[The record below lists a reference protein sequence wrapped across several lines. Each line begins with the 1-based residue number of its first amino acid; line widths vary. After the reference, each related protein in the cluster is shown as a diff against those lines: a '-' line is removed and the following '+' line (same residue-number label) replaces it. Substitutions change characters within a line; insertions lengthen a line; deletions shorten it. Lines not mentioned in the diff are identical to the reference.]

1 MTEQENR
8 VTAIRIEQMDCPT
21 EERLLRKALEKKPG
35 VTGLRF
41 NLMSRVLSVTH
52 EPDILGEVLQAIR
65 KIGFTPELYDGKVR
79 APIASGAGCCAHTGA
94 AGVASASACGADYA
108 HSHAHAPGVSDDHDH
123 HSHNRGDHAHDD
135 HDHAAQ
141 QYSHAAHGH
150 SHNIHLTSSDA
161 EISPNIAGGLLPGWW
176 HLALAG
182 VLALGSEL
190 AHWFSGPQWI
200 VILAAIAAVAL
211 AGTDTYRKGLVA
223 LRYGDL
229 NINALMSIAVT
240 CALLIGQ
247 WPEAAMVMVLFTLS
261 EWIEAKS
268 LDRTRAAVSGLMN
281 LAPET
286 VTMQVNGQWQEQGVS
301 HVAVGSHIRVA
312 PGERI
317 GLDGRIVRGMTT
329 VNQAPITGES
339 VPVDKQPGDAV
350 FAGTINEA
358 GEIEVEV
365 TAAADSTTLARIIIQ
380 IEEAQAVKAPTQR
393 FVDTFS
399 RYYTPVVVVF
409 AILLAVFP
417 PLVFGGPWLYWIYQ
431 ALVVLI
437 IACPCALV
445 ISTPVTV
452 VSGLTA
458 AARMGILIKGGVY
471 LEQGHR
477 MTWLALD
484 KTGTITQG
492 RPVQTGMTA
501 LGNGDIS
508 EAEWHRIAVSLARR
522 SDHPVSRAI
531 ALATEA
537 TGVAPQPVDDFLAV
551 AGRGVQGKINGQPWY
566 LGSAVWAQE
575 RSVMNEAVQARVDD
589 AQKAGQSIVLLMN
602 ASEAVMLFTAADQIK
617 SSSVE
622 AIRQLHERGVNTV
635 ILSGDNQ
642 AVVDVIAAASGASH
656 AQAGLLPQ
664 EKQQAIEGLQKRG
677 GVVGMVGDGMNDAP
691 ALAQAEIGFAM
702 GAMGSDT
709 AIETADVALMDDNL
723 MKIPV
728 FLALSRKTRRV
739 LVQNISLALGIKAVF
754 LVLVL
759 FGMGTMWMAV
769 FADVGA
775 SLLVVANGLRLLRA
789 GQMPA

>member
-1 MTEQENR
+1 MSEQQTR

-35 VTGLRF
+35 VTDLRF

-52 EPDILGEVLQAIR
+52 DPAILDEVMQAIR
-65 KIGFTPELYDGKVR
+65 KIGFTPELHDGKS
-79 APIASGAGCCAHTGA
+79 APAKTVGKTGCCGHSHDAHDHREHKHDH
-94 AGVASASACGADYA
+94 GAD
-108 HSHAHAPGVSDDHDH
+108 G
-123 HSHNRGDHAHDD
+123 
-135 HDHAAQ
+135 HDHAQ
-141 QYSHAAHGH
+141 HAHGQVP
-150 SHNIHLTSSDA
+150 NTPLA
-161 EISPNIAGGLLPGWW
+161 QPEGEVSPNIAGGMLPAWW
-176 HLALAG
+176 HLALGGA
-182 VLALGSEL
+182 LALASEL
-190 AHWFSGPQWI
+190 VHWFAGPAWLTI
-200 VILAAIAAVAL
+200 VCAIAAVAM
-211 AGTDTYRKGLVA
+211 AGTATYRKGLVA

-247 WPEAAMVMVLFTLS
+247 WPEAAMVMVLFTLA

-286 VTMQVNGQWQEQGVS
+286 VTVQINGQWQVREVS
-301 HVAVGSHIRVA
+301 QVTEGSLVRVA

-317 GLDGRIVRGMTT
+317 GLDGRIVRGTTT

-339 VPVDKQPGDAV
+339 VPVDKQGGDTV

-358 GEIEVEV
+358 GEIEMEV
-365 TAAADSTTLARIIIQ
+365 TAAADNTTLARIIHQ

-399 RYYTPVVVVF
+399 RYYTPAVVVL
-409 AILLAVFP
+409 AILLAVIP
-417 PLVFGGPWLYWIYQ
+417 PLFFGGAWLAWIYQ

-477 MTWLALD
+477 MRWLALD

-492 RPVQTGMTA
+492 QPVQTGMT
-501 LGNGDIS
+501 LLDPQRS
-508 EAEWHRIAVSLARR
+508 VDELQRIAVSLAAR

-531 ALATEA
+531 AQAPEA
-537 TGVAPQPVDDFLAV
+537 AAVAAMAVGEFVAV
-551 AGRGVQGKINGQPWY
+551 AGRGVQGAIEDERWY

-575 RSVMNEAVQARVDD
+575 LGLMTATVRDSVTA
-589 AQKAGQSIVLLMN
+589 AQNSGQSVVLLMN
-602 ASEAVMLFTAADQIK
+602 TRAASMLFTAADKIK
-617 SSSVE
+617 DSSVK
-622 AIRQLHERGVNTV
+622 AIEQLHQLGVKTV
-635 ILSGDNQ
+635 MLSGDHQ
-642 AVVDVIAAASGASH
+642 SVVDAIAKTSGVTQ
-656 AQAGLLPQ
+656 AQAQLLPQ
-664 EKQQAIEGLQKRG
+664 EKQKVVQKLQKDG
-677 GVVGMVGDGMNDAP
+677 HVVVGMVGDGMNDAP
-691 ALAQAEIGFAM
+691 ALAQADIGFAM

-723 MKIPV
+723 LKIPA
-728 FLALSRKTRRV
+728 FLRLSRDTRRV

-759 FGMGTMWMAV
+759 MGLGSMWLAV

-789 GQMPA
+789 GPKLAKQ

>member
-1 MTEQENR
+1 MSEQQTR

-35 VTGLRF
+35 VTDLRF

-52 EPDILGEVLQAIR
+52 DPAMLDEVMQAIR
-65 KIGFTPELYDGKVR
+65 KIGFTPELHDGKS
-79 APIASGAGCCAHTGA
+79 APAKAVGKTDCCG
-94 AGVASASACGADYA
+94 
-108 HSHAHAPGVSDDHDH
+108 HSHDAHDH
-123 HSHNRGDHAHDD
+123 HQHKHDHGADG
-135 HDHAAQ
+135 HDHAQ
-141 QYSHAAHGH
+141 HAHGQA
-150 SHNIHLTSSDA
+150 STIQRAKPDG
-161 EISPNIAGGLLPGWW
+161 EVSPNIAGGILPAWW
-176 HLALAG
+176 HLALGGA
-182 VLALGSEL
+182 LALASEVV
-190 AHWFSGPQWI
+190 HWFAGPTWLII
-200 VILAAIAAVAL
+200 VCAIAAVAL
-211 AGTDTYRKGLVA
+211 AGTATYRKGLVA

-286 VTMQVNGQWQEQGVS
+286 VTVQINGQWQVREVS
-301 HVAVGSHIRVA
+301 QVTEGSFVRVA

-317 GLDGRIVRGMTT
+317 GLDGRIVRGTTT

-339 VPVDKQPGDAV
+339 IPVDKQDGDTV

-358 GEIEVEV
+358 GEIEMEV
-365 TAAADSTTLARIIIQ
+365 TAAADNTTLARIIHQ

-399 RYYTPVVVVF
+399 RYYTPAVVVF
-409 AILLAVFP
+409 ALLLAVVP
-417 PLVFGGPWLYWIYQ
+417 PLFFGGQWLYWIYQ

-477 MTWLALD
+477 MNWLALD

-492 RPVQTGMTA
+492 KPVQTGMNV
-501 LGNGDIS
+501 LDDEVQ
-508 EAEWHRIAVSLARR
+508 EAHVYQIAVSLAAR

-531 ALATEA
+531 AQ
-537 TGVAPQPVDDFLAV
+537 APQAADVAALPVEQFLAV
-551 AGRGVQGKINGQPWY
+551 AGRGVQGRVNGQQWY
-566 LGSAVWAQE
+566 LGSAVWADE
-575 RSVMNEAVQARVDD
+575 LRLMDDTTKTTVEQAQ
-589 AQKAGQSIVLLMN
+589 ANGQSLVLLMN
-602 ASEAVMLFTAADQIK
+602 ERNVVLLFTAADQIK
-617 SSSVE
+617 DSSVH
-622 AIRQLHERGVNTV
+622 AIARLHRLGVNTV
-635 ILSGDNQ
+635 MLSGDNQ
-642 AVVDVIAAASGASH
+642 AVVDAIAKSSGVTEAR
-656 AQAGLLPQ
+656 AQLLPQ
-664 EKQQAIEGLQKRG
+664 EKQQAIVALQNRDRT
-677 GVVGMVGDGMNDAP
+677 VVGMAGDGMNDAP
-691 ALAQAEIGFAM
+691 ALAQANIGFAM

-723 MKIPV
+723 MKIPT
-728 FLALSRKTRRV
+728 FLELSRATRNV

-759 FGMGTMWMAV
+759 LGLGSMWMAV

-775 SLLVVANGLRLLRA
+775 SLLVVANGLRLLRFPQRQA
-789 GQMPA
+789 

>member
-1 MTEQENR
+1 MSEQQTR

-35 VTGLRF
+35 VTDLRF

-52 EPDILGEVLQAIR
+52 DPAILDEVMQAIR
-65 KIGFTPELYDGKVR
+65 KIGFTPELHDGKS
-79 APIASGAGCCAHTGA
+79 APAKAVGKTDCCGHSHDAHGHHQHKHDH
-94 AGVASASACGADYA
+94 GAD
-108 HSHAHAPGVSDDHDH
+108 G
-123 HSHNRGDHAHDD
+123 
-135 HDHAAQ
+135 HDHAQHVHGQASTIQRAQ
-141 QYSHAAHGH
+141 PDG
-150 SHNIHLTSSDA
+150 
-161 EISPNIAGGLLPGWW
+161 EVSPNIAGGILPAWW
-176 HLALAG
+176 HLALGGA
-182 VLALGSEL
+182 LALASEVV
-190 AHWFSGPQWI
+190 HWFAGPTWLTI
-200 VILAAIAAVAL
+200 VCAIAAVAL
-211 AGTDTYRKGLVA
+211 AGTATYRKGLVA

-286 VTMQVNGQWQEQGVS
+286 VTVQINGQWQVREVS
-301 HVAVGSHIRVA
+301 QVTEGSFVRVA

-317 GLDGRIVRGMTT
+317 GLDGRIVRGTTT

-339 VPVDKQPGDAV
+339 IPVDKQDGDTV

-358 GEIEVEV
+358 GEIEMEV
-365 TAAADSTTLARIIIQ
+365 TEAADNTTLARIIHQ

-399 RYYTPVVVVF
+399 RYYTPAVVVL
-409 AILLAVFP
+409 AILLAVIP
-417 PLVFGGPWLYWIYQ
+417 PIFFGGAWLAWIYQ

-477 MTWLALD
+477 MRWLALD

-492 RPVQTGMTA
+492 QPVQTGIT
-501 LGNGDIS
+501 LLDLERS
-508 EAEWHRIAVSLARR
+508 VDELQRIAVSLAAR

-531 ALATEA
+531 ARAPEA
-537 TGVAPQPVDDFLAV
+537 AAVAAMTVGEFVAV
-551 AGRGVQGKINGQPWY
+551 AGRGVQGTIEDERWY

-575 RSVMNEAVQARVDD
+575 LGLMTAAVRDSVTA
-589 AQKAGQSIVLLMN
+589 AQNSGQSVVLLMN
-602 ASEAVMLFTAADQIK
+602 TRAASMLFTAADKIK
-617 SSSVE
+617 DSSVM
-622 AIRQLHERGVNTV
+622 AIEQLHQLGVKTV
-635 ILSGDNQ
+635 ILSGDHQ
-642 AVVDVIAAASGASH
+642 SVVEAIAKTSGVTQ
-656 AQAGLLPQ
+656 AQAQLLPQ
-664 EKQQAIEGLQKRG
+664 EKQQVVQKLQKDG
-677 GVVGMVGDGMNDAP
+677 HAVVGMVGDGMNDAP
-691 ALAQAEIGFAM
+691 ALAQADIGFAM

-723 MKIPV
+723 LKIPA
-728 FLALSRKTRRV
+728 FLRLSRKTRRV
-739 LVQNISLALGIKAVF
+739 LIQNISLALGIKAVF

-759 FGMGTMWMAV
+759 LGLGSMWLAV

-775 SLLVVANGLRLLRA
+775 SLLVVANGLRLLQA
-789 GQMPA
+789 GPKLA

>member
-1 MTEQENR
+1 MSEQQNR
-8 VTAIRIEQMDCPT
+8 ITAIRIEQMDCPT

-35 VTGLRF
+35 VIDLRF

-52 EPDILGEVLQAIR
+52 DPARLDDIMSAIR
-65 KIGFTPELYDGKVR
+65 KIGFTPEVNQGLIPRPVAG
-79 APIASGAGCCAHTGA
+79 GHTGCCG
-94 AGVASASACGADYA
+94 
-108 HSHAHAPGVSDDHDH
+108 HDH
-123 HSHNRGDHAHDD
+123 SAGEGSSEHVAHRHVSNQDHQGHNHEDRHHHGGN
-135 HDHAAQ
+135 
-141 QYSHAAHGH
+141 GH
-150 SHNIHLTSSDA
+150 SHEISLTQGPA
-161 EISPNIAGGLLPGWW
+161 EVSPNIAGGVLPGWW

-190 AHWFSGPQWI
+190 THWFSGPTWLM
-200 VILAAIAAVAL
+200 VVTAVAAVAL
-211 AGTDTYRKGLVA
+211 AGTDTYRKGLIA

-281 LAPET
+281 LAPDT
-286 VTMQVNGQWQEQGVS
+286 VTVQMNGQWQVQEVS
-301 HVAVGSHIRVA
+301 QVAVASLVRVA

-317 GLDGRIVRGMTT
+317 GLDGRIVRGSTT

-339 VPVDKQPGDAV
+339 IPVDKQSGDTV

-358 GEIEVEV
+358 GEIEMEV
-365 TAAADSTTLARIIIQ
+365 TAAADNTTLARIIHQ

-399 RYYTPVVVVF
+399 RYYTPAVVAF
-409 AILLAVFP
+409 AVLLAVIP
-417 PLVFGGPWLYWIYQ
+417 PLLFGGQWLYWIYQ

-477 MTWLALD
+477 MNWLALD

-492 RPVQTGMTA
+492 RPVQTGMNVLDEGVQA
-501 LGNGDIS
+501 
-508 EAEWHRIAVSLARR
+508 AQAHRIAVSLAAR

-531 ALATEA
+531 AQAPQA
-537 TGVAPQPVDDFLAV
+537 ADVAPLPVEQFLAV
-551 AGRGVQGKINGQPWY
+551 AGRGVQGRVDGQQWY
-566 LGSAVWAQE
+566 LGSPVWADE
-575 RSVMNEAVQARVDD
+575 LKLMNAATKTVVEQAQ
-589 AQKAGQSIVLLMN
+589 ANGQSLVLLMN
-602 ASEAVMLFTAADQIK
+602 ERNVVLLFTAADQLK
-617 SSSVE
+617 DTSVH
-622 AIRQLHERGVNTV
+622 AIERLHRLGVNTV
-635 ILSGDNQ
+635 MLSGDNQ
-642 AVVDVIAAASGASH
+642 AVVDAIAKSSGVTE
-656 AQAGLLPQ
+656 AQAQLLPQ
-664 EKQQAIEGLQKRG
+664 EKQQAIETLQKRDRT
-677 GVVGMVGDGMNDAP
+677 VVGMVGDGMNDAP
-691 ALAQAEIGFAM
+691 ALAQANIGFAM

-723 MKIPV
+723 MKIPT
-728 FLALSRKTRRV
+728 FLELSRATRNV

-759 FGMGTMWMAV
+759 LGLGSMWMAV

-775 SLLVVANGLRLLRA
+775 SLLVVANGLRLLRFSQRDA
-789 GQMPA
+789 

>member
-1 MTEQENR
+1 MSEQQTR

-52 EPDILGEVLQAIR
+52 DPAVLDEVMLAIR
-65 KIGFTPELYDGKVR
+65 KIGFTPELHDGKSA
-79 APIASGAGCCAHTGA
+79 APRVAVKIGCCGHSHDTGHSHGAGGRQEAH
-94 AGVASASACGADYA
+94 D
-108 HSHAHAPGVSDDHDH
+108 HAHHQHDHADHDH
-123 HSHNRGDHAHDD
+123 NHD
-135 HDHAAQ
+135 HDSAQAQHAQAQ
-141 QYSHAAHGH
+141 TGNARQTQSAG
-150 SHNIHLTSSDA
+150 
-161 EISPNIAGGLLPGWW
+161 EVSPNIGGGILPAWW
-176 HLALAG
+176 HLGLGG
-182 VLALGSEL
+182 VLALASEL
-190 AHWFSGPQWI
+190 VHWFGGPSWLTI
-200 VILAAIAAVAL
+200 ICAIAAVAL
-211 AGTDTYRKGLVA
+211 AGTATYRKGLVA

-286 VTMQVNGQWQEQGVS
+286 VTVQVEGQWQKREVVY
-301 HVAVGSHIRVA
+301 VARGSRVRIA

-317 GLDGRIVRGMTT
+317 GLDGRIVRGATT

-339 VPVDKQPGDAV
+339 VPVDKEVGDTV
-350 FAGTINEA
+350 FAGTVNEA
-358 GEIEVEV
+358 GEIEIEV
-365 TAAADSTTLARIIIQ
+365 TAAADSTTLARIITQ

-399 RYYTPVVVVF
+399 RYYTPAVVVLAV
-409 AILLAVFP
+409 LLAIIP
-417 PLVFGGPWLYWIYQ
+417 PLFFGGAWLAWIYQ

-477 MTWLALD
+477 MRWLALD

-492 RPVQTGMTA
+492 QPVQTGMTP
-501 LGNGDIS
+501 LEHERPVEQLRG
-508 EAEWHRIAVSLARR
+508 IAVSLAAR

-531 ALATEA
+531 AQAPEA
-537 TGVAPQPVDDFLAV
+537 AALSVMPVEDFVAV
-551 AGRGVQGKINGQPWY
+551 AGRGVQGVIAGERWY
-566 LGSAVWAQE
+566 LGSAVWARE
-575 RSVMNEAVQARVDD
+575 LGVMSAAVGDSVRS
-589 AQKAGQSIVLLMN
+589 AQDSGQSVVLLMN
-602 ASEAVMLFTAADQIK
+602 TRTVCMLFTAADKIK
-617 SSSVE
+617 DSSIR
-622 AIRQLHERGVNTV
+622 AIEQLHQLGVRTV
-635 ILSGDNQ
+635 MLSGDHQ
-642 AVVDVIAAASGASH
+642 SVVDAIAKTSGVTQ
-656 AQAGLLPQ
+656 AQAQLLPQ
-664 EKQQAIEGLQKRG
+664 EKQQVVQQLQKEG
-677 GVVGMVGDGMNDAP
+677 SAVVGMVGDGMNDAP
-691 ALAQAEIGFAM
+691 ALAQADIGFAM

-723 MKIPV
+723 LKIPA
-728 FLALSRKTRRV
+728 FLKLSRTTRRV
-739 LVQNISLALGIKAVF
+739 LVQNISLALGIKVVF
-754 LVLVL
+754 LVMVL
-759 FGMGTMWMAV
+759 AGMGSMWLAV

-775 SLLVVANGLRLLRA
+775 SLLVVANGLRLLRFSRSEA
-789 GQMPA
+789 

>member
-1 MTEQENR
+1 MSEQQTR

-35 VTGLRF
+35 VTDLRF

-52 EPDILGEVLQAIR
+52 DPAILEEVMQAIR
-65 KIGFTPELYDGKVR
+65 KIGFTPELHDGKS
-79 APIASGAGCCAHTGA
+79 APARTVGKTGCCG
-94 AGVASASACGADYA
+94 
-108 HSHAHAPGVSDDHDH
+108 HSHDAHDH
-123 HSHNRGDHAHDD
+123 HKHKHDHGAGG
-135 HDHAAQ
+135 HDHAQ
-141 QYSHAAHGH
+141 HAHGQVP
-150 SHNIHLTSSDA
+150 NTPLA
-161 EISPNIAGGLLPGWW
+161 QPEGEVSPNIAGGMLPAWW
-176 HLALAG
+176 HLALGG

-190 AHWFSGPQWI
+190 VHWFSGPTWLTI
-200 VILAAIAAVAL
+200 VCAIAAVAL
-211 AGTDTYRKGLVA
+211 AGTATYRKGLVA

-286 VTMQVNGQWQEQGVS
+286 VTVQINGQWQVREVS
-301 HVAVGSHIRVA
+301 QVTEGSLVRVA

-317 GLDGRIVRGMTT
+317 GLDGRIVRGTTT

-339 VPVDKQPGDAV
+339 VPVDKQGGDTV

-358 GEIEVEV
+358 GEIEMEV
-365 TAAADSTTLARIIIQ
+365 TAAADNTTLARIIHQ

-399 RYYTPVVVVF
+399 RYYTPAAVAL
-409 AILLAVFP
+409 AILLAVIP
-417 PLVFGGPWLYWIYQ
+417 PLFFGGAWLAWIYQ

-477 MTWLALD
+477 MRWLALD
-484 KTGTITQG
+484 KTGTITEGQ
-492 RPVQTGMTA
+492 PVQTGMT
-501 LGNGDIS
+501 LLDPERS
-508 EAEWHRIAVSLARR
+508 VDELQRIAVSLAAR

-531 ALATEA
+531 ARVPEA
-537 TGVAPQPVDDFLAV
+537 AAVAAMAVGEFVAV
-551 AGRGVQGKINGQPWY
+551 AGRGVQGAIEDERWY

-575 RSVMNEAVQARVDD
+575 LGLMTAAVRDSVTA
-589 AQKAGQSIVLLMN
+589 AQNSGQSVVLLMN
-602 ASEAVMLFTAADQIK
+602 TRAACMLFTAADKIK
-617 SSSVE
+617 DSSVK
-622 AIRQLHERGVNTV
+622 AIEQLHQLGVKTV
-635 ILSGDNQ
+635 MLSGDHQ
-642 AVVDVIAAASGASH
+642 SVVDAIAKTSGVTQ
-656 AQAGLLPQ
+656 AQAQLLPQ
-664 EKQQAIEGLQKRG
+664 EKQQVVQKLQKDG
-677 GVVGMVGDGMNDAP
+677 HVVVGMVGDGMNDAP
-691 ALAQAEIGFAM
+691 ALAQADIGFAM

-723 MKIPV
+723 LKIPA
-728 FLALSRKTRRV
+728 FLRLSRDTRRV

-759 FGMGTMWMAV
+759 MGLGSMWLAV

-789 GQMPA
+789 GPKPAKQ

>member
-1 MTEQENR
+1 MSEQQNR

-35 VTGLRF
+35 VTDLRF

-52 EPDILGEVLQAIR
+52 DPAVLDDIMSAIR
-65 KIGFTPELYDGKVR
+65 KIGFTPELNQGSIPRSVTG
-79 APIASGAGCCAHTGA
+79 SHTGCCGHDHSGREGGDEHVTHRH
-94 AGVASASACGADYA
+94 ASNKDHQGQN
-108 HSHAHAPGVSDDHDH
+108 DHDH
-123 HSHNRGDHAHDD
+123 HDHGG
-135 HDHAAQ
+135 
-141 QYSHAAHGH
+141 HGH
-150 SHNIHLTSSDA
+150 SHDISLTQGQS
-161 EISPNIAGGLLPGWW
+161 EVSPNIAGGVLPGWW

-190 AHWFSGPQWI
+190 THWFSGPTWLM
-200 VILAAIAAVAL
+200 VVTAVAAVAL
-211 AGTDTYRKGLVA
+211 AGTDTYRKGLTA

-281 LAPET
+281 LAPDT
-286 VTMQVNGQWQEQGVS
+286 VTVQVNGQWQVQEVS
-301 HVAVGSHIRVA
+301 QVAVDSLVRVA

-317 GLDGRIVRGMTT
+317 GLDGSIVRGFTT

-339 VPVDKQPGDAV
+339 VPVDKQSGDTV

-358 GEIEVEV
+358 GEIEMQV
-365 TAAADSTTLARIIIQ
+365 TATADNTTLARIIHQ

-399 RYYTPVVVVF
+399 RYYTPAVVVL
-409 AILLAVFP
+409 AILLAVIP
-417 PLVFGGPWLYWIYQ
+417 PLLFGGQWLYWIYQ

-477 MTWLALD
+477 MNWLALD

-492 RPVQTGMTA
+492 RPVQTGMTVLEEGMQA
-501 LGNGDIS
+501 
-508 EAEWHRIAVSLARR
+508 AQTHKIAVSLAAR

-531 ALATEA
+531 AQ
-537 TGVAPQPVDDFLAV
+537 APQAADGAPLPVDAFLAV
-551 AGRGVQGKINGQPWY
+551 AGRGVQGRVDGQLWY
-566 LGSAVWAQE
+566 LGSPVWAQE
-575 RSVMNEAVQARVDD
+575 LGLMDAATNDTVVQA
-589 AQKAGQSIVLLMN
+589 QTNGQSLVLLMN
-602 ASEAVMLFTAADQIK
+602 ERNVVLLFTAADQLK
-617 SSSVE
+617 DSSIQ
-622 AIRQLHERGVNTV
+622 AIERLHRLGVNTV

-642 AVVDVIAAASGASH
+642 AVVDAIAKSSGVTEAR
-656 AQAGLLPQ
+656 AQLLPQ
-664 EKQQAIEGLQKRG
+664 EKQQAIAALQKDDRT
-677 GVVGMVGDGMNDAP
+677 VVGMAGDGMNDAP
-691 ALAQAEIGFAM
+691 ALAQANIGFAM

-723 MKIPV
+723 MKIPT
-728 FLALSRKTRRV
+728 FLALSRSTRRV

-759 FGMGTMWMAV
+759 LGLGSMWMAV

-775 SLLVVANGLRLLRA
+775 SLLVVANGLRLLRFSQREA
-789 GQMPA
+789 